1 MSFGILGFL
10 LFLQG
15 EKTLIFTNEI
25 ITSRNNPTVKSAA
38 ALKEKKHRDKEK
50 LFIAE
55 GEKLTYE
62 ALRSG
67 LSVTKIFVSE
77 SKVSKILPKLR
88 ELKNENFGTEAC
100 VIILSD
106 NVFEKIS
113 TENSPQG
120 VISVIKHLDFFRQMD
135 IIYKEEFSNKE
146 CGRCIVLCSVRDPG
160 NLGSAIRSAV
170 AFGVEHII
178 LSEDCADI
186 YNPKTVRGAMGSLF
200 RVKVTRVSD
209 MKKFIDAMHLNG
221 RKVYSA
227 ELSNNAKSLGEITL
241 DKWDAVII
249 GNEGHGVPS
258 DVSNASDGGIY
269 IPISSKTESLN
280 ASVAAAIFMWEQ
292 SKKI

>member
-1 MSFGILGFL
+1 M
-10 LFLQG
+10 
-15 EKTLIFTNEI
+15 IFSEEI
-25 ITSRNNPTVKSAA
+25 ITSRNNPSVKRAA
-38 ALKEKKHRDKEK
+38 SLKDKKYRDAEK

-62 ALRSG
+62 ALEAG
-67 LSVTKIFVSE
+67 LPIVKIFVCE
-77 SKVSKILPKLR
+77 SKTASILPKLKSLSSR
-88 ELKNENFGTEAC
+88 NLGKEANV
-100 VIILSD
+100 VILCD
-106 NVFEKIS
+106 GVFEKIS

-120 VISVIKHLDFFRQMD
+120 VISIIKHLDFFRQMD
-135 IIYKEEFSNKE
+135 IIYKEDFSNNA
-146 CGRCIVLCSVRDPG
+146 CGRSIVLCSVRDPG

-178 LSEDCADI
+178 LSDDCADI

-209 MKKFIDAMHLNG
+209 LTKYIDAMHQNG

-227 ELSNNAKSLGEITL
+227 ELSSTAKPLGALSLK
-241 DKWDAVII
+241 KWDAVII
-249 GNEGHGVPS
+249 GNEGHGVPKDIS
-258 DVSNASDGGIY
+258 LASDGGIY

-292 SKKI
+292 SKII